1 MLPGAVTPTGA
12 PLPEPTLPGV
22 ALPGVALPGVA
33 LPGAMLSPGLVGPT
47 AALVT
52 PTAAAVRFEVA
63 VLLTAQAATP
73 PHLVPEIAAWKILL
87 RNPSPAPSFL
97 AWFCCGIQTL
107 DGDNLTKVFKFCQ

>member
-22 ALPGVALPGVA
+22 ALPG
-33 LPGAMLSPGLVGPT
+33 AMLSPGLVAPT
-47 AALVT
+47 AALVM

-63 VLLTAQAATP
+63 ELLTAQATAP

>member
-1 MLPGAVTPTGA
+1 M
-12 PLPEPTLPGV
+12 
-22 ALPGVALPGVA
+22 LPGVA
-33 LPGAMLSPGLVGPT
+33 LPGAMLSPGLVAPT
-47 AALVT
+47 AALVM

-63 VLLTAQAATP
+63 ELLTAQATAP

-107 DGDNLTKVFKFCQ
+107 DGDNLTKVFKLCQ